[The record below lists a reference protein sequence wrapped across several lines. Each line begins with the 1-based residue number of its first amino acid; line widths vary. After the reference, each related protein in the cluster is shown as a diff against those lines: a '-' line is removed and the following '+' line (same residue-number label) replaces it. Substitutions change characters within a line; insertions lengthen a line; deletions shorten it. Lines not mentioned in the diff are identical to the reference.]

1 MKTAE
6 ADVRQSMAHYTS
18 IIKYIIQLQ
27 NGTVHQKVMPD
38 VECFVEDGYNE
49 DKAIKIAIKKKRY
62 ILEGMWDDT
71 EEDMETDKDL

>member
-6 ADVRQSMAHYTS
+6 ANVRQSMSHYTS
-18 IIKYIIQLQ
+18 IIKYSYRMGLFIKKSCRMS
-27 NGTVHQKVMPD
+27 N
-38 VECFVEDGYNE
+38 VEDGYNE

-71 EEDMETDKDL
+71 EDMETDKD